1 MIAKLRNQFN
11 VSVAEVGDNDVLKSS
26 TLGIAV
32 VSNDSSFG
40 HSVISQVVNRID
52 SNPEVVLIDQRTESF

>member
-11 VSVAEVGDNDVLKSS
+11 ISVAEVGDNNILKSS

-32 VSNDSSFG
+32 VSNDYSYG
-40 HSVISQVVNRID
+40 QSVISQVVNRID
-52 SNPEVVLIDQRTESF
+52 SNPETVLTDQRTESF